1 MYQYIVL
8 LIILTSVRTFADD
21 MSPEGYNSTEE
32 YSIWTNFIN
41 ETKSFLIEATNGLGD
56 VIDHSDDVKPLT
68 FVKFIIIENST
79 DIPEMT
85 TTQATTVVEYINNH
99 NIDTQDSN
107 NDLYEND
114 LGDIIN
120 NEVDSV
126 QKNNKPSTTKPT
138 EVLNQN
144 LPATNTTQVT
154 LSDAWDKFVEKVK
167 LFMLTRDLEIFLPD
181 VSFLTGKIL
190 RISLKNFV
198 KNGDMIEMNLTLKN
212 ETVNV
217 TDKID
222 QELKEG
228 LQSSTPAQRNIT
240 FLMTIIYFFNIIY
253 VLVTKLFGGLT
264 LIPALF
270 FGFFELIFASPIFR
284 ITQLFINFLL
294 YLQYLFIN
302 GTTVVSQ

>member
-253 VLVTKLFGGLT
+253 VLVTKLFGWLT
-264 LIPALF
+264 LIPAMFIGL
-270 FGFFELIFASPIFR
+270 FELIYASPVFS

-294 YLQYLFIN
+294 SLQYLFIN

>member
-253 VLVTKLFGGLT
+253 VLVTKLFGWLT
-264 LIPALF
+264 LIPAMFYGL
-270 FGFFELIFASPIFR
+270 FELLFVNPILR
-284 ITQLFINFLL
+284 MAQRLFNFVL
-294 YLQYLFIN
+294 YLHYLSIN
-302 GTTVVSQ
+302 GTTVVRQ